1 MIKGLWASGFI
12 TDTILFIHQNI
23 ISFDR
28 NTRLLQGICRE
39 LKITMA
45 DVQPNNNAP
54 AGGQPPNT
62 GRIAAN
68 PLITVQD
75 RLFHTLFFR
84 ITLAYARGCPK
95 PLRRIIEMMIL
106 VKVVYSLSLIHI

>member
-1 MIKGLWASGFI
+1 
-12 TDTILFIHQNI
+12 
-23 ISFDR
+23 
-28 NTRLLQGICRE
+28 
-39 LKITMA
+39 MA
-45 DVQPNNNAP
+45 DAQPNNNAP
-54 AGGQPPNT
+54 AGGQPQNT
-62 GRIAAN
+62 GRIAVVN

-106 VKVVYSLSLIHI
+106 VKVIYTFIAIFILI